1 MLLTISTT
9 HRPATDLGYLVHKN
23 PFRCQAKKLPF
34 GIVNIFYPEAGEE
47 KCTLAILLDVDT
59 VGLVRGKRN
68 YHRSMP
74 IEPYVNDRPYVCSSF
89 MSITLSRVFGQ
100 TLNGRCKER
109 PELVETPM
117 PLTVKI
123 SVLPCRGGEGLLKRL
138 FEPLGYRVD
147 AQAYTLDENFP
158 EWGESPYYTVEL
170 SKKTSVRELF
180 NHLYVLI
187 PVLDNRKHYYIDK
200 NEIGKLLKRGEGWLS
215 EHPERDNI
223 AKRYLKYLR
232 SYAQEA
238 ILRLMEI
245 NPAEGN
251 DIGVAEVQSEE
262 KIEKSLNLNEER
274 LGAVLSALRASQ
286 AETIVDL
293 GCGSGKLLG
302 LLLKEKQFK
311 KIVGFDVSIR
321 SLEIA
326 HERLHIKD
334 LPPMQRERM
343 ELLHGSL
350 MYRDKRLEG
359 FDAAA
364 IIEVIE
370 HLDQPRLKAFERV
383 VFEFARPGVIIMTT
397 PNREYNTL
405 WEAIGP
411 EKLRH
416 QDHRFEWTR
425 DEFEAWAAGIA
436 KTYHYTTKFLP
447 VGAVDD
453 QLGAPTQMC
462 IFSRGN

>member
-1 MLLTISTT
+1 MLLTVSTT
-9 HRPATDLGYLVHKN
+9 HRPATDLGYLVHKT

-34 GIVNIFYPEAGEE
+34 GIVNIFYPEASDE

-59 VGLVRGKRN
+59 VGLVRGKRKHN
-68 YHRSMP
+68 RSMP
-74 IEPYVNDRPYVCSSF
+74 IEPYVNDRPYVCSSL
-89 MSITLSRVFGQ
+89 MSMTLSRVFGQ

-123 SVLPCRGGEGLLKRL
+123 SVLPCRGGEGFLRRL

-147 AQAYTLDENFP
+147 AQQYALDENFP
-158 EWGESPYYTVEL
+158 EWGESPYYTIEL
-170 SKKTSVRELF
+170 SKKTSVMALL

-200 NEIGKLLKRGEGWLS
+200 NEIGKLLKRGEGWLPD
-215 EHPERDNI
+215 HPERDNI

-245 NPAEGN
+245 NPAGGD

-262 KIEKSLNLNEER
+262 KIEKPLNLNEER
-274 LGAVLSALRASQ
+274 LGAVLSALKASQ

-302 LLLKEKQFK
+302 LLLKEKKFK

-326 HERLHIKD
+326 HERLYIKD
-334 LPPMQRERM
+334 MPPMQRERI

-364 IIEVIE
+364 VIEVIE

-405 WEAIGP
+405 WEAVGP

-425 DEFEAWAAGIA
+425 DEFEAWADGIA
-436 KTYHYTTKFLP
+436 KTYHYSAKFLP

-462 IFSRGN
+462 IFNRGN